1 MTLLRLR
8 PGHSQDRGFL
18 SALEFCFWVA
28 IGCILSA

>member
-8 PGHSQDRGFL
+8 RGHPDRRVL
-18 SALEFCFWVA
+18 SALRFCFWVA